1 MAQDTEKDVQH
12 FVKTLLKE
20 SDKQRRLMYGT
31 NVKVLDRPNMRQ
43 HLISQLRDHNFTPD
57 QLKISPKTLKY
68 FDRGVGMGM
77 AIAHYKH
84 TTDGKVT
91 FQEFALQNLE
101 SLFSLSPDSLLT
113 NTKFRFYKKY
123 FFDVIPSNIDKQKFH
138 RINEFLKNINKKE
151 IYALGQQMTQLN
163 LRMRKLHMQRTPIT
177 VKVIDEHKEIYD
189 LTCSCVEKYLKIL
202 YGVKMANEDT
212 ILDYNDVK
220 KTGIY
225 EIKRKLEKSDDNYR
239 LLLKPFSTI
248 IWNADKH
255 TGRIKNL
262 AKKRIEFIANEG
274 VKWKTYSSFVQL
286 TRELCSVT
294 FLLSRYIY
302 AIALKAIRPID
313 K

>member
-1 MAQDTEKDVQH
+1 
-12 FVKTLLKE
+12 
-20 SDKQRRLMYGT
+20 
-31 NVKVLDRPNMRQ
+31 
-43 HLISQLRDHNFTPD
+43 
-57 QLKISPKTLKY
+57 
-68 FDRGVGMGM
+68 
-77 AIAHYKH
+77 
-84 TTDGKVT
+84 
-91 FQEFALQNLE
+91 
-101 SLFSLSPDSLLT
+101 
-113 NTKFRFYKKY
+113 
-123 FFDVIPSNIDKQKFH
+123 
-138 RINEFLKNINKKE
+138 
-151 IYALGQQMTQLN
+151 
-163 LRMRKLHMQRTPIT
+163 MRKLHMQRTPIT

-255 TGRIKNL
+255 TGSIKNL
-262 AKKRIEFIANEG
+262 AKKRIEFIGNEG

-286 TRELCSVT
+286 TEELCSVT